1 MKSQP
6 VWPLLIGTGV
16 SLGLALPLSKYA
28 AQQGVGALDFALWPT
43 GLAALVL
50 SMLALRRHGRP
61 AQAARLLRFGLLAGL
76 LGHALPM
83 SLAFYLSAQAGAGFA
98 ALAFTL
104 PPVFTLAFSLLLR
117 LEAWRWQRALAVVL
131 GLTGALLL
139 VGSRL
144 REAGPG
150 AADAAVLLLLLA
162 VPALIG
168 AGNVYRS
175 RHLPQ
180 GQANE
185 WLGAATLAGS
195 VLLLAPLRLLVDL
208 ELPPALPE
216 AWSALAGQA
225 VAMALGYMLYFRLQR
240 VAEPVSF
247 SFMGYVITLTGLLL
261 GALLFDEALSWRLL
275 PGLLLIVAGFWLIR
289 LRLPAA
295 AVPSRGRRISRP
307 VGSGT
312 SARRA
317 RASRGT

>member
-1 MKSQP
+1 MKLHP
-6 VWPLLIGTGV
+6 VPMWSLLPLLIGTGV
-16 SLGLALPLSKYA
+16 FLGLALPLSKYA

-43 GLAALVL
+43 VLAALLL
-50 SMLALRRHGRP
+50 SMRAVHRHGRP
-61 AQAARLLRFGLLAGL
+61 AQPARLLRFGLIAGL

-104 PPVFTLAFSLLLR
+104 PPVFTLGLSLLLR
-117 LEAWRWQRALAVVL
+117 LEPWRWQRVLAVVL
-131 GLTGALLL
+131 GLAGALLL

-144 REAGPG
+144 GDAGP
-150 AADAAVLLLLLA
+150 ADAAVLLLLLA

-175 RHLPQ
+175 RRLPQ

-195 VLLLAPLRLLVDL
+195 VLLLAPLRLLLDL
-208 ELPPALPE
+208 PLPPAE
-216 AWSALAGQA
+216 AGAWLALAGQA
-225 VAMALGYMLYFRLQR
+225 AAMALGYLLYFRLQR

-247 SFMGYVITLTGLLL
+247 SFMGYVITVTGLVL

-275 PGLLLIVAGFWLIR
+275 PGLLLIVAGFRLIR
-289 LRLPAA
+289 LPLPA
-295 AVPSRGRRISRP
+295 G
-307 VGSGT
+307 
-312 SARRA
+312 A
-317 RASRGT
+317 RACHAQVILGH